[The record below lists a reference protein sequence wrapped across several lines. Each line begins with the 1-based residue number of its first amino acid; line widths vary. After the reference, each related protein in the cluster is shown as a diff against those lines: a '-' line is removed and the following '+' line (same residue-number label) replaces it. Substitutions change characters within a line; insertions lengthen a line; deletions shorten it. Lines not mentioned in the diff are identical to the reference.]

1 MRQNKQEVIGKC
13 GRTFSAN
20 HFKGGQAMTI
30 NFSSGFAKNFQNGD
44 RRAEIRDT
52 VSALCV
58 AAKQISHICAR
69 GPLES
74 GLGDI
79 TGGANSDGDAQK
91 ALDVRSD
98 EIVTA
103 ALETAPVAYYASE
116 EQDDVVTLNASKPLA
131 VASDPLDGSS
141 NIDTNVSIGTIF
153 SIYAAK
159 ADALSSFLRAGSEQT
174 CGGFFVYGPQTTLV
188 ITAGAGTET
197 YVLDP
202 DTGKFELAIADM
214 KITPVSTEY
223 AINASNYHHW
233 EPPVRAFI
241 EDCLLGANGPLG
253 EKYNMRWVG
262 SLVADA
268 NRILSRGGIFM
279 YPGDDREGYQE
290 GRLRLLYEA
299 NPVAFVI
306 EQAGGRATDG
316 VRRILDR
323 PLSNLHQR
331 VPFVFGSEKPVQM
344 VANYYDKKQDIK

>member
-1 MRQNKQEVIGKC
+1 M
-13 GRTFSAN
+13 A
-20 HFKGGQAMTI
+20 I
-30 NFSSGFAKNFQNGD
+30 NFSSGFAANIQND
-44 RRAEIRDT
+44 ARRAEVRET
-52 VSALCV
+52 VAALSI
-58 AAKQISHICAR
+58 AAKQISYICAR

-74 GLGDI
+74 GLGDV

-103 ALETAPVAYYASE
+103 ALKTAPVAYYASE
-116 EQDDVVTLNASKPLA
+116 EQDDVVTLDASKPLA

-153 SIYAAK
+153 SIFAAK
-159 ADALSSFLRAGSEQT
+159 SDALSSFMRVGSEQI
-174 CGGFFVYGPQTTLV
+174 CGGFYVYGPQTTLV

-202 DTGKFELAIADM
+202 GTGDFELAIADM
-214 KITPVSTEY
+214 KIMPASTEY
-223 AINASNYHHW
+223 AINASNHQHW
-233 EPPVRAFI
+233 ESPIRSYI
-241 EDCLLGANGPLG
+241 EDCLAGAEGPLG
-253 EKYNMRWVG
+253 EKHNMRWVG

-279 YPGDDREGYQE
+279 YPGDDRKGYQA

-306 EQAGGRATDG
+306 EQAGGIATDG
-316 VRRILDR
+316 KLRILGMS
-323 PLSNLHQR
+323 LESLHQR
-331 VPFVFGSEKPVQM
+331 VPLVFGSEKPVQM
-344 VANYYDKKQDIK
+344 VASYHHKKSVKSDEAQLFNNRGLFRE

>member
-1 MRQNKQEVIGKC
+1 
-13 GRTFSAN
+13 
-20 HFKGGQAMTI
+20 MTI
-30 NFSSGFAKNFQNGD
+30 NFSSGFAKNFQD
-44 RRAEIRDT
+44 TKQAEIRAT

-58 AAKQISHICAR
+58 AAKRISHICAR
-69 GPLES
+69 GPLEN

-116 EQDDVVTLNASKPLA
+116 EQDDILTLDVNKPLA

-153 SIYAAK
+153 SIYSACKDAK
-159 ADALSSFLRAGSEQT
+159 SSFFRVGSEQI

-188 ITAGAGTET
+188 ITAGDGTDT

-202 DTGKFELAIADM
+202 DTGDFELAISNM
-214 KITPVSTEY
+214 KIISASTEY
-223 AINASNYHHW
+223 AINASNHKHW
-233 EPPVRAFI
+233 DASIRAYI
-241 EDCLLGANGPLG
+241 EDCLAGVSGPLAAQ
-253 EKYNMRWVG
+253 YNMRWVG

-268 NRILSRGGIFM
+268 NRILSRGGVFM
-279 YPGDDREGYQE
+279 YPSDNRAGYQE

-306 EQAGGRATDG
+306 EQAGGVATDG
-316 VRRILDR
+316 TRRVLDM
-323 PLSNLHQR
+323 PLTALHQR
-331 VPFVFGSEKPVQM
+331 VPLVFGSKTPVRTIEKYHLRSK
-344 VANYYDKKQDIK
+344 NI

>member
-1 MRQNKQEVIGKC
+1 
-13 GRTFSAN
+13 
-20 HFKGGQAMTI
+20 MTI
-30 NFSSGFAKNFQNGD
+30 NFSTGFARNFQNNKRQD
-44 RRAEIRDT
+44 DIRET
-52 VSALCV
+52 V
-58 AAKQISHICAR
+58 AALAGAAKEISHICAR

-74 GLGDI
+74 GLGDV
-79 TGGANSDGDAQK
+79 TGGANSDGDQQK

-116 EQDDVVTLNASKPLA
+116 EQDDVVTLDASKPLA

-153 SIYAAK
+153 SIYAARG
-159 ADALSSFLRAGSEQT
+159 DALSSFMRVGSEQI

-202 DTGKFELAIADM
+202 DTGIFELALADM
-214 KITPVSTEY
+214 KIAPDSTEY
-223 AINASNYHHW
+223 AINASNHRHW
-233 EPPVRAFI
+233 DAPVRSYI
-241 EDCLLGANGPLG
+241 EDCLSGEEGPLG
-253 EKYNMRWVG
+253 KKHNMRWVG

-279 YPGDDREGYQE
+279 YPRDNRKGYHA

-306 EQAGGRATDG
+306 EQAGGIATDG
-316 VRRILDR
+316 KLRILGMR
-323 PLSNLHQR
+323 LESLHQR
-331 VPFVFGSEKPVQM
+331 IPLVFGSEKPVQM
-344 VANYYDKKQDIK
+344 VASYHHKKSVKSDGAQLFNKRGLFRE

>member
-1 MRQNKQEVIGKC
+1 
-13 GRTFSAN
+13 
-20 HFKGGQAMTI
+20 MTI
-30 NFSSGFAKNFQNGD
+30 NFSSSFAENFQND
-44 RRAEIRDT
+44 AKRSEIRET
-52 VSALCV
+52 VTALCV

-74 GLGDI
+74 GLGDT

-116 EQDDVVTLNASKPLA
+116 EQDDIVILDARKSLA

-153 SIYAAK
+153 SIYGAGTDAK
-159 ADALSSFLRAGSEQT
+159 SSFFRAGSDQM

-188 ITAGAGTET
+188 MTAGAGTET

-202 DTGKFELAIADM
+202 DTGNFELAFAHM
-214 KITPVSTEY
+214 KIVPASTEY
-223 AINASNYHHW
+223 AINASNHHHW
-233 EPPVRAFI
+233 GAPIRAYI
-241 EDCLLGANGPLG
+241 DDCLAGAEGPLG

-279 YPGDDREGYQE
+279 YPGDDRAGYQS

-306 EQAGGRATDG
+306 EQAGGLATDG
-316 VRRILDR
+316 AVRILDM
-323 PLSNLHQR
+323 PLDNLHQR
-331 VPFVFGSEKPVQM
+331 VPFVFGSEKPVET
-344 VANYYDKKQDIK
+344 VARYHQAEMP

>member
-1 MRQNKQEVIGKC
+1 
-13 GRTFSAN
+13 
-20 HFKGGQAMTI
+20 MTI
-30 NFSSGFAKNFQNGD
+30 NFSSNFAKNIQND
-44 RRAEIRDT
+44 AKRNDIRET

-74 GLGDI
+74 GLGDT

-116 EQDDVVTLNASKPLA
+116 EQDDVVTLDARKPLA

-153 SIYAAK
+153 SIFTANE
-159 ADALSSFLRAGSEQT
+159 DALSSFLRAGSEQI

-188 ITAGAGTET
+188 ITAGDGTET

-202 DTGKFELAIADM
+202 DTGDFELAIANM
-214 KITPVSTEY
+214 KITAASTEY
-223 AINASNYHHW
+223 AINASNHHHW
-233 EPPVRAFI
+233 EPPVRAYM
-241 EDCLLGANGPLG
+241 EDCLAGADGPLG

-268 NRILSRGGIFM
+268 NRILSRGGLFM
-279 YPGDDREGYQE
+279 YPGDDREGYQA
-290 GRLRLLYEA
+290 GRLRILYEA

-306 EQAGGRATDG
+306 EQAGGLATDG
-316 VRRILDR
+316 TQRIMD
-323 PLSNLHQR
+323 LSVDSLHQR
-331 VPFVFGSEKPVQM
+331 VPFVFGSKKPVQM
-344 VANYYDKKQDIK
+344 VADYHDEK